1 MRWEMLFDDLAS
13 QLAATELADRD
24 AAVADLTRAEM
35 ATVTLTDRLV
45 AARGGVVVVDLTD
58 GTTLQG
64 ELREAYPDWAL
75 LGVGGRE
82 VVLPTR
88 SVEAWRGLG
97 RSSAPSGDP
106 GGRGARP
113 LGISTA
119 LRGLARDRA
128 VVAVHTAR
136 REHVGRIDRV
146 GRDHLEISSARADD
160 WGRPRGGAGAQ
171 GGVVLPFATVLY
183 VVST

>member
-13 QLAATELADRD
+13 QFAATELADRD
-24 AAVADLTRAEM
+24 AAVADLTRAEL

-45 AARGGVVVVDLTD
+45 AARGGAVIADLVD
-58 GTTLQG
+58 GATLQG
-64 ELREAYPDWAL
+64 ELRETYPDWVL

-97 RSSAPSGDP
+97 RGSAPAGDTGAP
-106 GGRGARP
+106 VARP
-113 LGISTA
+113 LGISRA

-128 VVAVHTAR
+128 VVAVHTVR

-160 WGRPRGGAGAQ
+160 WGRPRGAAGAPD
-171 GGVVLPFATVLY
+171 GVVLPFATVLY